1 MIINLKHSQ
10 TGITKQVKLGFSWT
24 TLFFGCFPALF
35 RGDVKWA
42 AVMFLV
48 AFLTFGLG
56 WFVFPFIYNKIFIRE
71 QLEKGYVPADNG
83 ARKELSRMQLYQE
96 AA

>member
-10 TGITKQVKLGFSWT
+10 TGITRQVKLGFSWT

-48 AFLTFGLG
+48 AFPAFGLS

-71 QLEKGYVPADNG
+71 QLEKGYVT
-83 ARKELSRMQLYQE
+83 KIV
-96 AA
+96 